1 MVKSPPAVTAFVTCV
16 APISPT
22 GTCPASIACAARP
35 AMMSRL
41 YLRKMPRS
49 LANHIGVTS
58 LLIAP
63 CATKSLVCCSA
74 DQACG
79 AAAPSRMT
87 TAARRVRIFIVDFL
101 APLIACSMRGIR
113 CKHRRMARHPS
124 LIALSHDHHHGLALA
139 LRCRKQAL
147 GRLKPMG
154 AAGLKERAA
163 EFAGFFNQNLTRHFK
178 AEEEILFPFMRA
190 SIPESSALIDDLL
203 ADHARLRALLAPLA
217 GDTGLAEHLFD
228 AGDLF

>member
-35 AMMSRL
+35 AMMKTLSMSRL

-87 TAARRVRIFIVDFL
+87 TAARRGWIFIVDFL
-101 APLIACSMRGIR
+101 APLIAGSMRGIR

-154 AAGLKERAA
+154 A
-163 EFAGFFNQNLTRHFK
+163 
-178 AEEEILFPFMRA
+178 I
-190 SIPESSALIDDLL
+190 
-203 ADHARLRALLAPLA
+203 
-217 GDTGLAEHLFD
+217 GLAEGGQEILHLYKNSLTRPFW
-228 AGDLF
+228 AG